1 MFPSSSLSSNKLT
14 YPNDRTAV
22 GLDPYLEA
30 SSSPLIIPKGYHLP
44 EEEVRAVWS
53 ELLEVTDKKDWHEI
67 FIKGETKFELTNGMV
82 SFSYFLGG
90 GKEKR
95 RKY

>member
-1 MFPSSSLSSNKLT
+1 M
-14 YPNDRTAV
+14 
-22 GLDPYLEA
+22 
-30 SSSPLIIPKGYHLP
+30 P